1 MNPFYNA
8 MGGGQ
13 MPGMGNILQ
22 RYQQFRQSMSGDPQQ
37 IIQQM
42 MQSGKVNQN
51 MLNQA
56 QMMAQQFGGML
67 K

>member
-1 MNPFYNA
+1 MNPFFNA

-13 MPGMGNILQ
+13 MNGMGNLMQ

-37 IIQQM
+37 IINQM
-42 MQSGKVNQN
+42 MQSGRINQN
-51 MLNQA
+51 ILNQA

-67 K
+67 R

>member
-1 MNPFYNA
+1 MNPFFNA
-8 MGGGQ
+8 MGGQ
-13 MPGMGNILQ
+13 PMNGMGNLMQ

-37 IIQQM
+37 IINQM
-42 MQSGKVNQN
+42 MQSGRINQN

-67 K
+67 R